1 MRGQL
6 SLAPSLR
13 GSSLGWA
20 LKWRPETWLLLGVLQ
35 SRLRAGLRTGLR
47 AQGWAQGWRVGA
59 HRDLSTYCQGTPA
72 VPAAQPQA
80 PQCVWGSLVIP
91 LALLFP
97 GWAGELP
104 LSFSG
109 VVLVPVPGNCL
120 LPVLLCHRP
129 CFWWPPPHALGEDGF
144 LMPEHSFSVLIDSLR
159 SG

>member
-20 LKWRPETWLLLGVLQ
+20 LKRRPETWLLLGVLQ

-47 AQGWAQGWRVGA
+47 AQGWRVGA
-59 HRDLSTYCQGTPA
+59 YRDLSTYCQDTPA

-129 CFWWPPPHALGEDGF
+129 CFWRPPPHALGEDGF